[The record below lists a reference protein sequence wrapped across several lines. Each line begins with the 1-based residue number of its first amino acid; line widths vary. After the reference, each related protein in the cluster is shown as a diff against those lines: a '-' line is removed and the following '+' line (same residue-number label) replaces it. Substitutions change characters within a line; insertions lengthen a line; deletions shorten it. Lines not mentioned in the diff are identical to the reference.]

1 MHSMRP
7 WPKLVH
13 SVYLLNRRGL
23 SCVCARIVT
32 SRGFWPIVSSVT
44 RLLGC
49 LTIVCSAWEGLA
61 IELGRYYIMN
71 TLIYYNNIKR
81 IAKTVTQYLSHL
93 LSWET
98 GLMRALFRT
107 TWAASLDFTWATC
120 FHESYS
126 FFFFNNIWHT
136 VHHRCAYTW
145 ILWFPIPLL
154 LPRFSILF
162 V

>member
-1 MHSMRP
+1 MSLNSTFHKLSKTPSSRQKKAVTWVCQELLLGVRSACSSLAMHSMRP

-93 LSWET
+93 LS
-98 GLMRALFRT
+98 
-107 TWAASLDFTWATC
+107 
-120 FHESYS
+120 
-126 FFFFNNIWHT
+126 
-136 VHHRCAYTW
+136 
-145 ILWFPIPLL
+145 
-154 LPRFSILF
+154 
-162 V
+162 